1 MPRWNLDGSELFY
14 RSGSRMMAVDVRLAD
29 DLVLGKPH
37 VLFDRPNTDSGF
49 DVALDGK
56 RFLMMDIVESEK
68 APTELILVQ
77 NWSEELKRLVP
88 VN

>member
-1 MPRWNLDGSELFY
+1 
-14 RSGSRMMAVDVRLAD
+14 MMLVDVGSAD
-29 DLVLGKPH
+29 DIGLGRPH

-77 NWSEELKRLVP
+77 NWSEELQRLVSAA
-88 VN
+88 NA